1 MSHAYSVLIHD
12 WINQKKARLE
22 QEMAAGADAAYC
34 QGQLDEL
41 MALRQYLTEHIDL
54 DTQTY
59 YH

>member
-34 QGQLDEL
+34 QGQLD
-41 MALRQYLTEHIDL
+41 
-54 DTQTY
+54 
-59 YH
+59 